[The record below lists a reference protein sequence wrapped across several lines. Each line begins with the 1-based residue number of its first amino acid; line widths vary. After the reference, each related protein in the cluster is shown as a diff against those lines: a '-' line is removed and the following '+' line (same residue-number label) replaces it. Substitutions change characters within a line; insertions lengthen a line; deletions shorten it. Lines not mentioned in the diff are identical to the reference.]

1 MQAAS
6 NHPLDTTHR
15 RMSVETQEE
24 RYEARGRGLSR
35 IWIGALWGLAEA
47 TIFFLI
53 PDILISASALF
64 SPRRSFAQM
73 IAILIGALLGGALM
87 YTAADKYPD
96 ETKSVVLS
104 VPFVKDHTLDQAERE
119 LQDHGL
125 WAMCLGSFSGIPYKT
140 YAVNAPRHSTF
151 ELFMAMSVPARLLR
165 FLATWSITSLLGM
178 LFRRQIQAS
187 PLVALGL
194 LALCWIGF
202 YTYYWSV
209 V

>member
-1 MQAAS
+1 
-6 NHPLDTTHR
+6 
-15 RMSVETQEE
+15 MSVETQLGRYEE
-24 RYEARGRGLSR
+24 RGRSLSR
-35 IWIGALWGLAEA
+35 IWMGALWGLAEA
-47 TIFFLI
+47 TVFFLI

-73 IAILIGALLGGALM
+73 MAILIGALLGGALM

-96 ETKSVVLS
+96 ETKSVLLS
-104 VPFVKDHTLDQAERE
+104 VPFVKAHTIDQADRE

-125 WAMCLGSFSGIPYKT
+125 WAMCLGSFSGVPYKT
-140 YAVNAPRHSTF
+140 YAVNAPRHAPF

-165 FLATWSITSLLGM
+165 FLATWSVTSLLGM

-187 PLVALGL
+187 PIVALGL

-202 YTYYWSV
+202 YTYYWSIV
-209 V
+209 